1 MIDDRDGQHR
11 RDRIPVS
18 RRVLLR
24 MGTLGL
30 VQFGCIDWL
39 ALGASGPAK
48 GAKARSIIQL
58 WMGGGPSHLDTFDPK
73 PEAGNDYC
81 GPLKNPIA
89 TAVPGIRISE
99 SLPVLAKQANKFT
112 IVRGFTHPDFGHE
125 TATYTVTTG
134 TIPSPALVYPSMGSV
149 VALKKGYEGGYQ
161 GALPPYITL
170 NYPLG
175 RFSDSGFLG
184 TKYKTYATFGDPNSK
199 DFRVQGITP
208 PSGVVTTRVAD
219 RRGLQ
224 HSLDG
229 LVRRAAKDDLLQHL
243 ETNQDR
249 AYGVILGDAK
259 QAFDLSTE
267 KEELRERYGRN
278 TFGQSCLLARRL
290 VEKGV
295 PFITINMPGWDTHT
309 DNFKEMKTLLPT
321 LDRGFGTLLEDL
333 AQRGLLESTIV
344 VWYGEFGRTPKIEWG
359 APWFGGRHHYPL
371 ASSAVVAGGGF
382 RGGALVGA
390 SNEKGEH
397 VKDRPVYP
405 WDLAASIYKL
415 IGIEPT
421 EKLPHPQGCVAYVTP
436 LATGTVP
443 SGGLLNEIM

>member
-1 MIDDRDGQHR
+1 MNNAREKHCQHDRRGL
-11 RDRIPVS
+11 S
-18 RRVLLR
+18 RRELLR
-24 MGTLGL
+24 VGTFGL
-30 VQFGCIDWL
+30 MEFGFFNWL

-73 PEAGNDYC
+73 PEAGSNYC

-89 TAVPGIRISE
+89 TDVPGIRISE
-99 SLPVLAKQANKFT
+99 SFPVLAKQAGKFS
-112 IVRGFTHPDFGHE
+112 IVRSFTHPDFGHE

-134 TIPSPALVYPSMGSV
+134 TIPSPALVCPSMGSV

-161 GALPPYITL
+161 GSLPPYITL

-184 TKYKTYATFGDPNSK
+184 TKYKTYATYGDPNSK

-208 PSGVVTTRVAD
+208 PNGVVAARVGD

-229 LVRRAAKDDLLQHL
+229 FVQHGGKNDLLQHL

-249 AYGVILGDAK
+249 AYGVILGDAR
-259 QAFDLSTE
+259 QVFDLSTE
-267 KEELRERYGRN
+267 KEDLRERYGRN

-309 DNFKEMKTLLPT
+309 DNFKELKTLLPT

-333 AQRGLLESTIV
+333 GQRGLLETTAV
-344 VWYGEFGRTPKIEWG
+344 VWYGEFGRTPKIDWS

-390 SNEKGEH
+390 SDDKGEH

-421 EKLPHPQGCVAYVTP
+421 DKLPHPQGCVAYVTP